1 MFRAKWGFVILQEV
15 KNLNYKILYEG
26 SFPIVDINLEKG
38 ETIKAESDAM
48 LAMSPTID
56 LEGKMEGGLFGGLT
70 RMLAGEKFF
79 FQTLAAR
86 RGPGNAILAPS
97 IPGGII
103 DVELDGSY
111 GLNVQKDGF
120 LAATSG
126 IEVSTQ
132 MQNLAQGLL
141 SGEGLFILKVH
152 GKGTVFLNSYGA
164 IHAINIPTGEEIVI
178 DNGHLVAWAD
188 YMQYII
194 EKASS
199 GWVSSFT
206 SGEGLV
212 CRFRGPGTVLIQTRN
227 PKGFASWMEKLMP
240 NKR

>member
-1 MFRAKWGFVILQEV
+1 M
-15 KNLNYKILYEG
+15 NYQILYEG
-26 SFPIVDINLEKG
+26 SFPIVDIKLEKG
-38 ETIKAESDAM
+38 EMVKAESDAM

-56 LEGKMEGGLFGGLT
+56 LEGKLEGGFLGGLG
-70 RMLAGEKFF
+70 RMLSGEKFF

-86 RGPGNAILAPS
+86 RGNGNVILAPS

-120 LAATSG
+120 LAATNN
-126 IEVSTQ
+126 IEIASQ
-132 MQNLAQGLL
+132 MQNLTQGLL
-141 SGEGLFILKVH
+141 SGEGLFILKIK
-152 GKGTVFLNSYGA
+152 GSGTVFLNSYGA
-164 IHAINIPTGEEIVI
+164 IHAINIPAGEDMIV

-188 YMQYII
+188 YMSYNI
-194 EKASS
+194 EKASN
-199 GWVSSFT
+199 GWLSSFT

-227 PKGFASWMEKLMP
+227 PKGFASWVDKLLP
-240 NKR
+240 NKK